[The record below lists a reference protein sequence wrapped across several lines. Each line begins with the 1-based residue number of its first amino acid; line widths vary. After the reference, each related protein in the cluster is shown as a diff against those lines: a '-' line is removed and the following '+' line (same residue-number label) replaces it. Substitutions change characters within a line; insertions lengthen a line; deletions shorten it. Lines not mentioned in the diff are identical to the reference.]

1 MNLEKKKAKF
11 KKSVFSFVDK
21 LATKKLLSQRP
32 TEVEKASLKPI
43 REKYNVNELV
53 EAIHP
58 KQQHLKVDLIK
69 DLSATVK
76 LVRLIP
82 ADEDKKVALFR
93 PGQYLNISFDIDG
106 KTISRP
112 YSIASSL
119 KDAHEG
125 NYYDVA
131 IKYKHDG
138 YVSKFVH
145 KDLNIGDVLKCNA
158 PDGDFF
164 YSRLRDSKNVIC
176 LAGGIG
182 ITPIYSL
189 AKWIDDYNLDIT
201 MTILYSN
208 THENEIVYNK
218 ELDELASKNKRI
230 KIKYFV
236 TKQED
241 SKHTKR
247 RISFDDI
254 KEIENFET
262 SSYFICGPKR
272 FCTSFEEVL
281 LKNNIK
287 NKFIRTESSSELGSP
302 KHQENYENVG
312 EKEIYKV
319 KVRYKDQ
326 TFEIDA
332 FANETVF
339 SALQRANLP
348 IKSNCLS
355 GKCSMCRVRL
365 VNGEVFTPKAS
376 ACYRQSDYVNKIIY
390 TCSVYPV
397 TDLEIDM
404 L

>member
-11 KKSVFSFVDK
+11 KKSIFSFVDK
-21 LATKKLLSQRP
+21 LATKKMVTQRP
-32 TEVEKASLKPI
+32 IEVEKASLEPI
-43 REKYNVNELV
+43 RDKYNINELV

-58 KQQHLKVDLIK
+58 KSQFLKVSLIQ
-69 DLSATVK
+69 DLSNTVK
-76 LVRLIP
+76 LVRLVP
-82 ADEDKKVALFR
+82 ADENKKIALFR
-93 PGQYLNISFDIDG
+93 PGQYLNISFNING
-106 KTISRP
+106 NIISRP

-119 KDAHEG
+119 KDADES

-131 IKYKHDG
+131 IKIKHDG

-145 KDLNIGDVLKCNA
+145 KNLKVGDILKCNA
-158 PDGDFF
+158 PEGEFF
-164 YSRLRDSKNVIC
+164 YSRLRDSKNVVC
-176 LAGGIG
+176 LVGGIG
-182 ITPIYSL
+182 ITPVYSL
-189 AKWIDDYNLDIT
+189 AKWIDDYNLDISL
-201 MTILYSN
+201 TILYSN
-208 THENEIVYNK
+208 THENEMVYSR
-218 ELDELASKNKRI
+218 ELNELASKNERI
-230 KIKYFV
+230 KIKHFI

-254 KEIENFET
+254 KEIKNFET
-262 SSYFICGPKR
+262 SSYFICGPKK
-272 FCTSFEEVL
+272 FCTSFEDIL
-281 LKNNIK
+281 LKNGIK
-287 NKFIRTESSSELGSP
+287 RKFVRTESSSELGSP
-302 KHQENYENVG
+302 VHQENYNNIGKKDV
-312 EKEIYKV
+312 YKI
-319 KVRYKDQ
+319 KVNYKDEI
-326 TFEIDA
+326 FEIEA

-390 TCSVYPV
+390 TCSTYPV
-397 TDLEIDM
+397 TDLEINM